1 MTKRDLFAELTEG
14 FTALAD
20 AREKKVTLRR
30 VHVEIKPAP
39 KVTGKEVSRVRA
51 KLNVSQ
57 GVFAGYLR
65 TNPKTIQNWEQ
76 GKAKPNAQAALLI
89 RYVEKHP
96 EALQEFAT
104 L

>member
-14 FTALAD
+14 FDALA
-20 AREKKVTLRR
+20 AEREKKLTLRR
-30 VHVEIKPAP
+30 IEVDLKPP
-39 KVTGKEVSRVRA
+39 PQVTAQEVVRVRT

-57 GVFAGYLR
+57 GVFARYLR
-65 TNPKTIQNWEQ
+65 TNPRTIENWEQ

-89 RYVEKHP
+89 RYVDKHP
-96 EALQEFAT
+96 EIVQELAT